1 MTCRLSNAAMVLL
14 PFSRMLNKF
23 IEVHL
28 TISAKFRFLNFLK
41 LPKTHAFTPL

>member
-14 PFSRMLNKF
+14 PFSRILKF

-28 TISAKFRFLNFLK
+28 TISAQFRFLNFLK
-41 LPKTHAFTPL
+41 LAKTHAFTPL